1 MRYISL
7 PYFVAKAFA
16 AFISSSLNDFIASLE
31 KNASNK
37 QKKLN
42 SVEPVTIKNGT
53 SLHAAFSKPP
63 AGITTPSS
71 YKCGNTLIR
80 IPALPIKAARRRASM
95 LKRYSFTSVFSKKN
109 KQRSQNS
116 LSALLPKS
124 KKAFFGLCILCRIEK
139 NAFLTIRQFRRS
151 RNNPSLTFGTFAE
164 VGKVQNSP
172 FGTFAESKK
181 CQNLKTAF
189 LPMNSFFLR
198 LCSSRLPKQEKCTA
212 GDSASQNLL
221 QEGKN
226 ERQGKKKRTDTE
238 KMRTRRFL
246 PLLPS
251 LNVIVIRLGFRA
263 LLNFW
268 VPNALAKP
276 PQRISE
282 RV

>member
-1 MRYISL
+1 MEILSFGFRQIARNGKMR
-7 PYFVAKAFA
+7 FFAFGQSA
-16 AFISSSLNDFIASLE
+16 EMRKCVFLLLGRVPNRDFGDFWLW
-31 KNASNK
+31 
-37 QKKLN
+37 
-42 SVEPVTIKNGT
+42 
-53 SLHAAFSKPP
+53 
-63 AGITTPSS
+63 AG
-71 YKCGNTLIR
+71 C
-80 IPALPIKAARRRASM
+80 
-95 LKRYSFTSVFSKKN
+95 
-109 KQRSQNS
+109 
-116 LSALLPKS
+116 
-124 KKAFFGLCILCRIEK
+124 
-139 NAFLTIRQFRRS
+139 RS
-151 RNNPSLTFGTFAE
+151 RYNPNLAFGQRAE

-189 LPMNSFFLR
+189 LPMHSFFLR

-238 KMRTRRFL
+238 KMRTRCFL

-251 LNVIVIRLGFRA
+251 LNVIVIRFGFRA
-263 LLNFW
+263 LLNFG

-276 PQRISE
+276 PQRISA